1 MAKRTSLP
9 YARKFFLTLALA
21 ALPVAAQTGLGVVR
35 GTVQDASKAVIPGA
49 KVTLT
54 NTATGV
60 GRDSTTNAD
69 GIYYFGAVSIGPY
82 TLLVESQGFKINPF
96 SLPPTKENLDFL
108 ALFLKVLIQG
118 QRAGELD
125 PATERDLFHQ
135 VENLYAVDP
144 ALRTLGVL
152 ANTLGHDIASRL
164 SKWTRD
170 GQFGFLFDNSEDT
183 RYLIMLHEQVV
194 RADVT
199 PVEEGVLFLQL
210 AEKHQWSM
218 DDLLRVFKRSENY
231 INDRVELVQKDTKV
245 AEAVQRGDI
254 NLGQAKQVLR
264 PKDPSFRL
272 YLLDQAATHGANA
285 RTLQQMIV
293 NKEQEERSAQGELKL
308 HTPELATAPEA
319 PPAMVCIWCRSGDN
333 PEHMRVVQVHWF
345 HQKDLE
351 AVCEQLG
358 VHNLHKAVAGEGRTV

>member
-1 MAKRTSLP
+1 MYMAEPKLIP
-9 YARKFFLTLALA
+9 LAMLMEPDNPLRIEVHEA
-21 ALPVAAQTGLGVVR
+21 PL
-35 GTVQDASKAVIPGA
+35 D
-49 KVTLT
+49 
-54 NTATGV
+54 
-60 GRDSTTNAD
+60 D
-69 GIYYFGAVSIGPY
+69 
-82 TLLVESQGFKINPF
+82 LVESIKIAGILSP
-96 SLPPTKENLDFL
+96 LLVVPWYEDHEGTLIAHPDAELGKVGAVPTRYEIRCGHRRFMAARRL
-108 ALFLKVLIQG
+108 
-118 QRAGELD
+118 ELD
-125 PATERDLFHQ
+125 KVPCMVFE
-135 VENLYAVDP
+135 
-144 ALRTLGVL
+144 
-152 ANTLGHDIASRL
+152 
-164 SKWTRD
+164 
-170 GQFGFLFDNSEDT
+170 NSEDT

-245 AEAVQRGDI
+245 AAAVQAGDI
-254 NLGQAKQVLR
+254 NLGQAKQILR

-293 NKEQEERSAQGELKL
+293 NKEQEEQSAQGELKL

-351 AVCEQLG
+351 AVVEQLG
-358 VHNLHKAVAGEGRTV
+358 VHNLHKAVAGDGRTL